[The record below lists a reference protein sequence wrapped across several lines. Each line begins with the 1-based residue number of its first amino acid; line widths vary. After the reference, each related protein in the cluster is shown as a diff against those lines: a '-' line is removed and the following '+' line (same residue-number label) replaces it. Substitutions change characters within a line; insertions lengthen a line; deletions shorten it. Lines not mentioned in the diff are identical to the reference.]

1 MGFFNRK
8 DDEEVKKTKV
18 EEETEEEE
26 EESEDV
32 YEMEL
37 ECENCQDTEAYEIPF
52 GTTVDDF
59 AKGKKCE
66 VCGCLI
72 KTE

>member
-26 EESEDV
+26 ESETDS
-32 YEMEL
+32 YEMEI
-37 ECENCQDTEAYEIPF
+37 ECENCQNSETYEIPF
-52 GTTVDDF
+52 GTTVSDF
-59 AKGKKCE
+59 TKDEKCE
-66 VCGCLI
+66 VCGCLL